1 MLKRLLKQEWEAIA
15 GILAAI
21 AAIVLHFLHITEQST
36 LLAITL
42 VLIALLFLRDLRR
55 ENQMEK
61 ISSVLEDNLK
71 SLGEIKDRVTPSE
84 ISLIGPA
91 ELRTASEAFARKGQG
106 EAVWFN
112 VCLRMYKSQEPFNL
126 MLKPFI
132 DNPKIKT
139 LRFVLNVTEKD
150 RWVSDLLPKIK
161 ACAGY
166 AKVEEPCWVNL
177 DNRVSFIIVEKSEG
191 KAEALISFWG
201 EPFMAIGIDKSVPR
215 YVIRVNE
222 NSDLIPRLKEIERIT
237 RLNCP

>member
-61 ISSVLEDNLK
+61 ISAVLEENFK
-71 SLGEIKDRVTPSE
+71 SLDEIKDRVIPSE

-91 ELRTASEAFARKGQG
+91 ELRTASEAFAHKGQG
-106 EAVWFN
+106 EVVWFN

-150 RWVSDLLPKIK
+150 RWVNDVLPKIK

-166 AKVEEPCWVNL
+166 AKVEDPCWVNL

-222 NSDLIPRLKEIERIT
+222 NSELIPRLKEIERIT